1 MRRSSR
7 IEIHCRYVFIYPI
20 LWISVSETDGRW
32 GFIVKKKNKEKTK
45 VRETFLFELLY
56 RRDSF
61 YYIADPYDKHFDAV
75 LDCMGSI

>member
-1 MRRSSR
+1 M
-7 IEIHCRYVFIYPI
+7 V
-20 LWISVSETDGRW
+20 V
-32 GFIVKKKNKEKTK
+32 GFYCEKKRKKTK

-61 YYIADPYDKHFDAV
+61 YYIVDPHDEHFDAV